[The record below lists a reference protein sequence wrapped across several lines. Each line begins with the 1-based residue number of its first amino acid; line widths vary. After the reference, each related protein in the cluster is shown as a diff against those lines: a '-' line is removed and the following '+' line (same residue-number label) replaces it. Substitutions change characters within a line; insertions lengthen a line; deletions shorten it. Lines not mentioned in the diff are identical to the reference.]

1 MMSALYQTNSMLS
14 WIFIVLGHAVC
25 GRHVAPIKHIILMLY
40 YIVFSFTL
48 PGLEITIY
56 QVQDEHANHCITDAF
71 YLENEE
77 NHYELLV

>member
-1 MMSALYQTNSMLS
+1 
-14 WIFIVLGHAVC
+14 
-25 GRHVAPIKHIILMLY
+25 MLY

>member
-1 MMSALYQTNSMLS
+1 
-14 WIFIVLGHAVC
+14 
-25 GRHVAPIKHIILMLY
+25 MLY

-48 PGLEITIY
+48 PGLEITIS